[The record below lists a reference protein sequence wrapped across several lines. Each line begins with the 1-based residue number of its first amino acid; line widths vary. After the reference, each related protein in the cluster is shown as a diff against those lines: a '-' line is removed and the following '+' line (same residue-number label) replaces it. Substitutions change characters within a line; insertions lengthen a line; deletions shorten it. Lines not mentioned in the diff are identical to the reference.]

1 MCVRL
6 LTKLWEYTVSIVA
19 MQSQSPLLS
28 ISSLNT
34 FFQGNSIFLTCL
46 TDTYPKF
53 YTVNKI
59 KSNKLFFSCPIT
71 WTLLHPEQSLWYL
84 QICTWNQQGYCRA
97 NEETSLKQRQPLVKS
112 SIVIKTHSYVSLAA
126 TAQLVESSYWDTL
139 HFLFSILP
147 VKSSNLLQF
156 EN

>member
-1 MCVRL
+1 MRIYCVNSSHAV
-6 LTKLWEYTVSIVA
+6 TE
-19 MQSQSPLLS
+19 
-28 ISSLNT
+28 SSLKYFFT
-34 FFQGNSIFLTCL
+34 KHVFQGNSIFLTCL

-59 KSNKLFFSCPIT
+59 KSNKLFFSFPIT

-112 SIVIKTHSYVSLAA
+112 SIVIKTHSYFSLAA
-126 TAQLVESSYWDTL
+126 TAQLVESFYWDTL

-147 VKSSNLLQF
+147 VKSSDLLQF